1 MDVGRQGL
9 ARSAQLGC
17 VMLVE
22 FVPLVAFAGLA
33 HVRRRGHGSL
43 GSGQSVLDEDDR
55 QADEHHDDRQH
66 HGDGHL
72 RDDIRN
78 HGHDCARWRLAHTNV
93 MRAGMDEAWV
103 TCADPDRSAG
113 GGAQPGPVRG
123 RRCSGPCASP

>member
-43 GSGQSVLDEDDR
+43 GSGQSVLMKMIGRPTSTTMTANITGMGISETTLGITVTIVPD
-55 QADEHHDDRQH
+55 
-66 HGDGHL
+66 GDSL
-72 RDDIRN
+72 TQTL
-78 HGHDCARWRLAHTNV
+78 CVW
-93 MRAGMDEAWV
+93 AW
-103 TCADPDRSAG
+103 TR
-113 GGAQPGPVRG
+113 PG
-123 RRCSGPCASP
+123 